1 MAKDFLAEPLPD
13 DDLADT
19 ETFGTFSF
27 STPPEIACA
36 AEAVGQTTFLLRG
49 GLVDAWF
56 IKRSE
61 VLLVTFDNLSSVGEQ
76 NPPQPWLQVRAAQ
89 AGASI
94 LGIMSSRKDWYR
106 NEDTPRLLT
115 ALVAAGFFRQF
126 RRVVFTGA
134 SMGGFAAL
142 VYASIVPASTVLA
155 FSPQS
160 TLARALAPFDR
171 RYRYAQKAWDWT
183 TPAYLDATTTTV
195 AKIYLVYDPF
205 VPEDKRHAARI
216 TGPDVRHIHTDHLGH
231 RAIRL
236 MKPNNALQLLIE
248 QVAQDRFDA
257 PAFARAMRGRRGE
270 LPWQRALFAAAERR
284 NHPKLMLRAAQ
295 AILRRDPTAAYPM
308 RVAARFAEICG
319 ERAPLPA
326 PIEDLLTV
334 ALLPSGPFTHQIAKL
349 SQAYVVPE
357 RGHDTRLASGVLL
370 ADRSY
375 CDLSRGWIRAGKAM
389 PEPTLNPDEP
399 IIDLP
404 GRHLFAG
411 HFRGHFGHF
420 LVEST
425 ARLWALD
432 HAKQPYDSIL
442 YLPYRGETNA
452 ITRAIEGQSGFYRLM
467 GIDTP
472 VKTHATTLRVEELHV
487 PELGFGW
494 RERYAGS
501 PAYRRFMQ
509 DRLNAAVP
517 AEGSEKLYISRAR
530 LNPARGGVL
539 CETAIEENLSRLG
552 YEIFHP
558 EKHPLEVQIARYKAA
573 REVIALDGSALH
585 LAAYVL
591 PKGARVAMILRRSRA
606 NAADYILQFQSFAG
620 ITPHVIDVINRDW
633 IAGDAARVDFRS
645 VGEIDFSA
653 LFGWLKGLGMVPPDF
668 RPALPDAMTVKAM
681 LESYQDKRGE
691 AFRALTPGER
701 HPEQVED

>member
-1 MAKDFLAEPLPD
+1 MAKDFLADHLPEAD
-13 DDLADT
+13 DDDGPGLL
-19 ETFGTFSF
+19 SF
-27 STPPEIACA
+27 PTPPEIAGA
-36 AEAVGQTTFLLRG
+36 AAAPGLPAFLLRG

-56 IKRSE
+56 TRRSDT
-61 VLLVTFDNLSSVGEQ
+61 LLVTFDNLSSVGQ
-76 NPPQPWLQVRAAQ
+76 QSPPQPWLQVRAAQ
-89 AGASI
+89 AGTSI
-94 LGIMSSRKDWYR
+94 LGLMASRKDWYR
-106 NEDTPRLLT
+106 NDDTRRLIT
-115 ALVAAGFFRQF
+115 ALAAAGFFKDFKRII
-126 RRVVFTGA
+126 FTGA

-142 VYASIVPASTVLA
+142 TYAALVPGSTVLA

-160 TLARALAPFDR
+160 TLARHLVPFDK

-183 TPAYLDATTTTV
+183 TPAHLDAATTAAAEV
-195 AKIYLVYDPF
+195 YLVYDPF
-205 VPEDKRHAARI
+205 VPEDKLHAARI
-216 TGPDVRHIHTDHLGH
+216 TGPQVRHIHTGHLGH

-248 QVAQDRFDA
+248 QVAQNCFDA
-257 PAFARAMRGRRGE
+257 PAFARAMRGRRSE
-270 LPWQRALFAAAERR
+270 LPWQRALFAAAEQRH
-284 NHPKLMLRAAQ
+284 HPKLTLLAAQ
-295 AILRRDPTAAYPM
+295 AILRSTPDAAYPK

-319 ERAPLPA
+319 QTAPQPGPLQ
-326 PIEDLLTV
+326 DLLTI
-334 ALLPSGPFTHQIAKL
+334 AGNPSGPFTHQIVHL

-357 RGHDTRLASGVLL
+357 RSHDAKLASGVLL
-370 ADRSY
+370 SDRSY

-389 PEPTLNPDEP
+389 PEPKLSADEP
-399 IIDLP
+399 IVDLP

-432 HAKQPYDSIL
+432 HAKDRYDSIL

-452 ITRAIEGQSGFYRLM
+452 ITRAIEGLSGFFRLM

-472 VKTHATTLRVEELHV
+472 VKTHATTLRVEDLHV

-494 RERYAGS
+494 QERYAGS

-517 AEGSEKLYISRAR
+517 AEGSDKLYISRAR
-530 LNPARGGVL
+530 LNPTRGGVL

-558 EKHPLEVQIARYKAA
+558 ERHPLEVQIARYKAA
-573 REVIALDGSALH
+573 KEVIALDGSALH

-591 PKGARVAMILRRSRA
+591 PRGAKVAMILRRSRA

-633 IAGDAARVDFRS
+633 VAGDATRVDFRS

-668 RPALPDAMTVKAM
+668 RPTLPDVATVKAM

-691 AFRALTPGER
+691 AFRALIPGER
-701 HPEQVED
+701 HPELVED